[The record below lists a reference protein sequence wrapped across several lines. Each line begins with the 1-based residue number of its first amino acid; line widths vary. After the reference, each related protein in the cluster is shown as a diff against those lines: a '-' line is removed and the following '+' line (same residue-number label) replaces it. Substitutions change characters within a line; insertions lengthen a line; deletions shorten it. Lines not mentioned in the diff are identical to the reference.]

1 MKDAGDENQA
11 IPKAIPKVF
20 RYQFKRKRM
29 SSQIKTP
36 VGNLSVNADEHKQ
49 GNDTETDL
57 KDAGDE
63 KGVKKNKQSKRT
75 TSKLDSPELVP
86 SSYGRQVNCS
96 NYSSMLDLACSWLEV
111 KKLEEVYKLV
121 TDDWYVS
128 GNLMIIF
135 L

>member
-1 MKDAGDENQA
+1 
-11 IPKAIPKVF
+11 
-20 RYQFKRKRM
+20 
-29 SSQIKTP
+29 
-36 VGNLSVNADEHKQ
+36 
-49 GNDTETDL
+49 L

-75 TSKLDSPELVP
+75 TSKLDSLELVP
-86 SSYGRQVNCS
+86 SACGRQVNCS
-96 NYSSMLDLACSWLEV
+96 NYSGTLDLARSWLEV